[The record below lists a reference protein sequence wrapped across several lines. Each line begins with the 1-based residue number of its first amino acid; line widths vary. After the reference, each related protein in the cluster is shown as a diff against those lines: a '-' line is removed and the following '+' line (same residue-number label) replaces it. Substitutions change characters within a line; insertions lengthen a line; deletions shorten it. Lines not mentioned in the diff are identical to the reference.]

1 MRRILLS
8 LLISLSAMT
17 AYSQF
22 TWVRPLTISTR
33 ELAPNGYWHTMGELY
48 FTKHPDATVFLIAP
62 SFHPESI
69 LFIEDDMLTVVDLE
83 YQFWTYIRTPK
94 TKEELEKRRKE
105 LLEFI
110 KERKEQLNEAIMEQ
124 EEDDDPDEL
133 QMYKK
138 SLAKAKATYKS
149 MKKTKMIPPKA
160 HEKSLKVD
168 SVLCD
173 RLRDLLEVAT
183 ETAKDE
189 RDWILD
195 GVNYSIIPSYKMR
208 VGGMKAGKLHSP
220 LGGPELHLVEIMTD
234 VADKVR
240 TKSSEDINNILPKIK
255 TTFNE
260 FFEALDADNSFRKCF
275 ERKH

>member
-1 MRRILLS
+1 
-8 LLISLSAMT
+8 MT

-22 TWVRPLTISTR
+22 TGVRPLTISTR

-83 YQFWTYIRTPK
+83 YKLWDYIVTPK
-94 TKEELEKRRKE
+94 TKEELKNM
-105 LLEFI
+105 
-110 KERKEQLNEAIMEQ
+110 RKEQLEIINGLK
-124 EEDDDPDEL
+124 EDMKENVDTDDPDDI
-133 QMYKK
+133 QFYKK
-138 SLAKAKATYKS
+138 RVAQVKAKYRRI
-149 MKKTKMIPPKA
+149 KKVKMIPPKA

-168 SVLCD
+168 SVLCS
-173 RLRDLLEVAT
+173 RLIDLLEVAT
-183 ETAKDE
+183 ETAKDKS
-189 RDWILD
+189 DVTVTFD

-208 VGGMKAGKLHSP
+208 AGGMKAGKLHSP

-240 TKSSEDINNILPKIK
+240 TKSSEDINNVLPKIK

-260 FFEALDADNSFRKCF
+260 FYDVLDVNNSFRKCF

>member
-1 MRRILLS
+1 
-8 LLISLSAMT
+8 MT

-22 TWVRPLTISTR
+22 TGVRPLTISTR

-48 FTKHPDATVFLIAP
+48 FSKHPEATVFLIAP

-69 LFIEDDMLTVVDLE
+69 LFIEDDMLTVIDFE
-83 YQFWTYIRTPK
+83 YKFWTYIRTPK
-94 TKEELEKRRKE
+94 TKDELEKRRKE
-105 LLEFI
+105 QLEI
-110 KERKEQLNEAIMEQ
+110 INDLKESM
-124 EEDDDPDEL
+124 EEDDEPDER
-133 QMYKK
+133 YKQI
-138 SLAKAKATYKS
+138 LASAKATYKS

-208 VGGMKAGKLHSP
+208 AGGMKAGKLHSP
-220 LGGPELHLVEIMTD
+220 HGGPGLHLVEIMTD

-240 TKSSEDINNILPKIK
+240 TKSSEDINNVLPKIK
-255 TTFNE
+255 TTFDE
-260 FFEALDADNSFRKCF
+260 FFDALDADNHLRKWY
-275 ERKH
+275 ERK

>member
-1 MRRILLS
+1 
-8 LLISLSAMT
+8 MT

-22 TWVRPLTISTR
+22 TGVRPLTISTR

-94 TKEELEKRRKE
+94 TKDELKNM
-105 LLEFI
+105 
-110 KERKEQLNEAIMEQ
+110 RKEQLEIINGLK
-124 EEDDDPDEL
+124 EDMKENVDTDDPDEI
-133 QMYKK
+133 QFYKK
-138 SLAKAKATYKS
+138 RAAQVKAIYKRI
-149 MKKTKMIPPKA
+149 KKVKMIPPKA

-183 ETAKDE
+183 ETARDE
-189 RDWILD
+189 DDYTLD

-208 VGGMKAGKLHSP
+208 AGGMKAGKLHSP
-220 LGGPELHLVEIMTD
+220 HGGPGLHLVEIMTD

-240 TKSSEDINNILPKIK
+240 TKSSEDINNVLPKIK
-255 TTFNE
+255 TTFDE
-260 FFEALDADNSFRKCF
+260 FFEALDVNNSFRKCF

>member
-1 MRRILLS
+1 
-8 LLISLSAMT
+8 MT
-17 AYSQF
+17 SYSQF
-22 TWVRPLTISTR
+22 TGVRPLTISTR
-33 ELAPNGYWHTMGELY
+33 ELVPNGYWHTMGELY

-94 TKEELEKRRKE
+94 TKDELAKRRKE

-173 RLRDLLEVAT
+173 RLRDLLEVAA
-183 ETAKDE
+183 ETARDE
-189 RDWILD
+189 DGYSPD
-195 GVNYSIIPSYKMR
+195 GVSYFIKSDGVSYSIIPSRTKRYYR
-208 VGGMKAGKLHSP
+208 MKAGKLHSP
-220 LGGPELHLVEIMTD
+220 HGGPGLHLVEIMTD

-260 FFEALDADNSFRKCF
+260 FYDVLDVNNSFRKCC